1 MTVDQKKLTGY
12 CLKYPN
18 FESILGL
25 LAPPAAK
32 NNRKVTYIDNI
43 EAKLV
48 KGGIE
53 MSRSE
58 IVAVFRLLDSAGCG
72 TCIRGINGR
81 RTRMEWAVEHTSLAG
96 LAKAK
101 IRDAKKRR
109 NEVKNGTIGFV
120 VKDVIPTPQENK
132 KQGSLKNL
140 DLICS
145 GMTHQEVVTLLGCE
159 GGVPSWNQPKEPGHK
174 TYAWGDDRSRWVYF
188 VTVDQDALVIK
199 VSMTSID

>member
-12 CLKYPN
+12 CREYPN
-18 FESILGL
+18 VKSILEL
-25 LAPPAAK
+25 LAPPASK

-96 LAKAK
+96 LAKAR
-101 IRDAKKRR
+101 IRDAKKPRA
-109 NEVKNGTIGFV
+109 EVKKGTVGLSL
-120 VKDVIPTPQENK
+120 KDAIPMPQENQ

-140 DLICS
+140 DSIRT
-145 GMTHQEVVTLLGCE
+145 GMTLQEVVTLLGCE
-159 GGVPSWNQPKEPGHK
+159 GGIPSWNQPKEPGHK

-188 VTVDQDALVIK
+188 VTVDQDALVTK
-199 VSMTSID
+199 VSMIAID